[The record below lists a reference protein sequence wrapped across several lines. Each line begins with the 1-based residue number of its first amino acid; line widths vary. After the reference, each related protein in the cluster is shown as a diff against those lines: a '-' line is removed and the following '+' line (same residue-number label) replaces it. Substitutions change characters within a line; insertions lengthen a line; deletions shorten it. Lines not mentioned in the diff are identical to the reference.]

1 MLESLAWED
10 DLRSIN
16 PIDHDAF
23 FALRIYN
30 IFMQREINI
39 LNEISSDRNQKKL
52 ALQKLLA
59 FTKENEAIE
68 ISILQPIL
76 RTLVDPIEK
85 CRELSVLILHQL
97 AGKADSI
104 VVLKDLLPVL
114 VKQLGSKEI
123 KETSEEIRLELVRLL
138 NVLVLKSARLDAFIP
153 DLVTILSKTSLDT
166 FQDIRKESFK
176 CMIALC
182 KDAATMAHQTSTVV
196 KLILPSLSHRHFS
209 VRCAA
214 LQALDVVVIVDAT
227 AIDDTIEPLRTLTRD
242 KSPQV
247 RNQVYILAKDWLTK
261 LIDRHVYGFKI
272 LPLLYAGLTDE
283 IVNLQSTCQEFMEI
297 VAELYERENNQ
308 KIKDELDYT
317 DGIVRESNWYPNE

>member
-1 MLESLAWED
+1 
-10 DLRSIN
+10 
-16 PIDHDAF
+16 
-23 FALRIYN
+23 
-30 IFMQREINI
+30 MQREINI

-59 FTKENEAIE
+59 FSKENEAVE

-97 AGKADSI
+97 AGKADPV

-138 NVLVLKSARLDAFIP
+138 NMLVVKSARLDAFIP

-182 KDAATMAHQTSTVV
+182 RDAATMAHHSSTLV
-196 KLILPSLSHRHFS
+196 KLILPSLAHRHSS

-214 LQALDVVVIVDAT
+214 LQALVVVVIADAT

-261 LIDRHVYGFKI
+261 LLDRHVYGFKI

-297 VAELYERENNQ
+297 VGEMYEKENNQ

-317 DGIVRESNWYPNE
+317 DGIVRESNC